1 MKIKRYVAGT
11 VQEAKDM
18 IRKDLGESAVVLS
31 TRKVPRG
38 GLWGLLG
45 RSNVEVTA
53 ALDEP
58 LSNEAAVAISR
69 ASGEASGV
77 VSGFDA
83 PWEVLQKEL
92 AETKRMMQ
100 NLSKQLNETSVA
112 AKYPSSISRISD
124 RLKAADL
131 HEELIRDLLQ
141 QVMDGLSARELEDE
155 SKVGRRLEQAMSN
168 LVERYINR
176 ERLNGKIVCLV
187 GPTGVGKTTTI
198 AKLAAH
204 AVLVDH
210 KKIALVTFDT
220 YRIAAVDQLKT
231 YGEILGIPIE
241 IVFTPS
247 ELRNALDRLQA
258 YDTVFVDT
266 VGRSHQNAMQI
277 SELKAFMDGIGMA
290 DVHLV
295 LSTTTRYDIM
305 LDVVRTYMLAK
316 PTSLLFT
323 KLDEASTYGPLL
335 NLSVETGLPI
345 SYLTNGQNVPDD
357 ILSPKP
363 SDLVSLILGAQ

>member
-1 MKIKRYVAGT
+1 MKIKRYVAGS
-11 VQEAKDM
+11 VQEAKEM

-31 TRKVPRG
+31 TRNVPRG
-38 GLWGLLG
+38 GIWGLLG
-45 RSNVEVTA
+45 RTNVEVTA
-53 ALDEP
+53 ALDEA
-58 LSNEAAVAISR
+58 LSEEAAITITGPKREPSPETA
-69 ASGEASGV
+69 GYE
-77 VSGFDA
+77 A

-100 NLSKQLNETSVA
+100 HLSKQLNETNVA
-112 AKYPSSISRISD
+112 PKYPSVVSTLFN

-141 QVMDGLSARELEDE
+141 QVMDSLSASELEDE
-155 SKVGRRLEQAMSN
+155 AKVWRRAEQALAS
-168 LVERYINR
+168 LTERYIRR
-176 ERLNGKIVCLV
+176 EQPGSRVVCLV

-198 AKLAAH
+198 AKLAAR
-204 AVLVDH
+204 AVLVEH
-210 KKIALVTFDT
+210 KKVALVTFDT

-241 IVFTPS
+241 IVFTPA
-247 ELRNALDRLQA
+247 ELRSALDRLRG
-258 YDTVFVDT
+258 YDMVFVDT

-323 KLDEASTYGPLL
+323 KLDEASAYGPLL

-345 SYLTNGQNVPDD
+345 SFLTNGQNVPDD

-363 SDLVSLILGAQ
+363 SDLLSLVMGAK